1 MKITNVEAICLSVPI
16 ENPIKAPISIPHADE
31 LEKVVF
37 QEYRTTLVKIETDEG
52 ITGYGEC
59 MVRLAPTATRDIV
72 NYMKPILIGK
82 DPMDT
87 EYIWELLFGAMM
99 NRGHY
104 QGFYIEAISGIDVAL
119 WDIKGKAL
127 NVPVYKLLGGNSH
140 PKIWAYASSI
150 RFRGMETML
159 ATAQSFVDQ
168 GFTAMKIKI
177 GQGLETDVMAVAAVR
192 EHVGKDITLMV
203 DANCGYDVKT
213 ALQVGREL
221 EKYDI
226 RWFEEPIS
234 PEDYDGYRRLSES
247 LNIPIAAGEA
257 HFLRYGLKDLIV
269 KGKVDIIQ
277 PNVCRAGG
285 FTECLK
291 IHGLSS
297 AFNVPYL
304 THTGSSSAVCISASL
319 HLAAAFPDCFIFE
332 DMQSDWSK
340 DQRNPLRWDL
350 TPLPIK
356 SFKEGFIELEDKPG
370 LGMEINED
378 VIQKHRLP

>member
-1 MKITNVEAICLSVPI
+1 MRITNVEAISLIVPI
-16 ENPIKAPISIPHADE
+16 ENSIKAPISIPHADE
-31 LEKVVF
+31 LEKIVF
-37 QEYRTTLVKIETDEG
+37 KEYRVTLVKIDTDEG

-72 NYMKPILIGK
+72 EYVKPLLIGK

-87 EYIWELLFGAMM
+87 EYIWELLFGTMM
-99 NRGHY
+99 NRGHF

-127 NVPVYKLLGGNSH
+127 NVPVYTLLGGNSH

-159 ATAQSFVDQ
+159 KTAETFVEK

-177 GQGLETDVMAVAAVR
+177 GQGYKTDVMAVEAVR
-192 EHVGKDITLMV
+192 KHVGDDITLMV

-213 ALQVGREL
+213 ALKIGREL
-221 EKYDI
+221 ENYNI
-226 RWFEEPIS
+226 TWFEEPIS
-234 PEDYDGYRRLSES
+234 PMDYDGYRRLSES
-247 LNIPIAAGEA
+247 LDVPIAAGEA
-257 HFLRYGLKDLIV
+257 HFLRYGIKDLIE

-297 AFNVPYL
+297 SYDVPYL
-304 THTGSSSAVCISASL
+304 THTGSSSAVCIAASL
-319 HLAAAFPDCFIFE
+319 QIAAAFSDCFIFE
-332 DMQSDWSK
+332 HMQSDWSK

-356 SFKEGFIELEDKPG
+356 SFSNGFIELEDKPG
-370 LGMEINED
+370 IGVEINED
-378 VIQKHRLP
+378 VIKKYRV

>member
-1 MKITNVEAICLSVPI
+1 MKITNVEGISLAVPI
-16 ENPIKAPISIPHADE
+16 QNPIKAPISIPHADE

-37 QEYRTTLVKIETDEG
+37 KEYRTTLVKVETDEG

-72 NYMKPILIGK
+72 NYLKPILLGK

-87 EYIWELLFGAMM
+87 EYIWELLFGTMM
-99 NRGHY
+99 NRGHF

-127 NVPVYKLLGGNSH
+127 NVPVYKLLGGNSN

-159 ATAQSFVDQ
+159 ATAQKFVDE
-168 GFTAMKIKI
+168 GFNAMKIKI
-177 GQGLETDVMAVAAVR
+177 GQGFETDVMAVAAVR
-192 EHVGKDITLMV
+192 EHVGKDVTLMV

-213 ALQVGREL
+213 ALKIGKEL
-221 EKYDI
+221 EKYNI
-226 RWFEEPIS
+226 TWFEEPIS
-234 PEDYDGYRRLSES
+234 PADYEGYRRLSES
-247 LNIPIAAGEA
+247 LDVPIAAGEA

-297 AFNVPYL
+297 AYNVPYL
-304 THTGSSSAVCISASL
+304 THTGSSSAVCIAASL
-319 HLAAAFPDCFIFE
+319 HLAAALPDCFIFE
-332 DMQSDWSK
+332 HMQSDWSK

-356 SFKEGFIELEDKPG
+356 SFQDGFIELEDKPG
-370 LGMEINED
+370 LGLEINED
-378 VIQKHRLP
+378 VIKTYRLP

>member
-1 MKITNVEAICLSVPI
+1 MKIVNVEAVTLVVPMK
-16 ENPIKAPISIPHADE
+16 NPIKAPISIPYADE

-37 QEYRTTLVKIETDEG
+37 KEYRTTLVKISTDEG

-59 MVRLAPTATRDIV
+59 MVRLSPTSTRDIV
-72 NYMKPILIGK
+72 EYIKPLLIGK

-87 EYIWELLFGAMM
+87 ELIWELMFGTMM

-119 WDIKGKAL
+119 WDIKGKTL
-127 NVPVYKLLGGNSH
+127 SLPLYKLIGGNSN

-159 ATAQSFVDQ
+159 ETAQKFVDQ

-177 GQGLETDVMAVAAVR
+177 GQGYKTDVMAVAAVR
-192 EHVGKDITLMV
+192 EHVGDDITLMV

-213 ALQVGREL
+213 ALKIGKEL
-221 EKYDI
+221 EKYNI

-234 PEDYDGYRRLSES
+234 PADYEGYRMLSDS
-247 LNIPIAAGEA
+247 LDIPIAAGEA
-257 HFLRYGLKDLIV
+257 HFLRYGLKELIV
-269 KGKVDIIQ
+269 RGKVDIIQ

-285 FTECLK
+285 VTECLK

-297 AFNVPYL
+297 SFNVPYL
-304 THTGSSSAVCISASL
+304 VHTGSSSAVCIAVSL
-319 HLAAAFPDCFIFE
+319 HLAAAFKDCFIFE
-332 DMQSDWSK
+332 HMQSDWSK

-356 SFKEGFIELEDKPG
+356 SFENGYIELDNKPG
-370 LGMEINED
+370 IGLEINED
-378 VIQKHRLP
+378 IIEKYRV